1 MNSDEYKK
9 YLNNKQPKSPI
20 VKDVIWAFFIGGL
33 ICLIG
38 ETLYFIIEPHV
49 DSVQIASTWVSIILI
64 FLGGILTSFGI
75 YDKIAKK
82 AGAGTLVPIT
92 GFANAVI
99 SSAIEFKS
107 EGFIAG
113 LGGKIFSIA
122 GPVIVYGVTSGIIV
136 GILSLFIKI

>member
-1 MNSDEYKK
+1 MNPQEYQEYMK
-9 YLNNKQPKSPI
+9 NKAPKSSL
-20 VKDVIWAFFIGGL
+20 VKNVIWAFFVGGL

-38 ETLYFIIEPHV
+38 EILYTLIEPHV
-49 DSVQIASTWVSIILI
+49 GSVQTAAAWVSIILI
-64 FLGGILTSFGI
+64 FLGGLLTGFGI

-99 SSAIEFKS
+99 ASAIEFKS

-122 GPVIVYGVTSGIIV
+122 GPVIVYGTISGIIV
-136 GILSLFIKI
+136 GILSLWIKI